1 MLDPYIEAWQLREL
15 VLKKEVRPREVAE
28 FFIARIE
35 KLDSGL
41 GAFMTVTRER
51 AIADANRLEKMSPA
65 DAAHL
70 PLFGV
75 AYSLKDLTWT
85 KDIVT
90 TLGSR
95 NYANFMPPADAEV
108 AIRLRE
114 AGGILLGKT
123 TTSEFGA
130 RATVEDGLCPT
141 ARNPWNREHAAG
153 GSSGGAAL
161 AVAVGMGPIAEGSD
175 GGGSIRIPSA
185 CCGVAGLKPS
195 RGRITYAPSQGESWG
210 GCGTKGPIARSIRD
224 IALML
229 DAMAGPALG
238 DPYGLPLPQR
248 PFSEAVAIR
257 PRNLR
262 LAALGETVLSPI
274 DPEVS
279 AAFDSACAAF
289 RAMGHRVEPIK
300 LDLSRLL
307 EPVGTV
313 AIAGI
318 GSMTVQD
325 VELIEPVT
333 RGVYK
338 AGRQVAAADYIGALT
353 RMHNIAREIIRE
365 LAPYDALLTPTLT
378 RPAVRLGTLPS
389 KTNPWVIDATGR
401 RVADIYTWTSFM
413 FPFNATGQPAFS
425 IPNGFTKA
433 GLPIG
438 LQIVGRPADEA
449 TIISIAAAFEEARP
463 WRDRHPPVD

>member
-1 MLDPYIEAWQLREL
+1 
-15 VLKKEVRPREVAE
+15 VA
-28 FFIARIE
+28 
-35 KLDSGL
+35 
-41 GAFMTVTRER
+41 V
-51 AIADANRLEKMSPA
+51 
-65 DAAHL
+65 
-70 PLFGV
+70 
-75 AYSLKDLTWT
+75 
-85 KDIVT
+85 
-90 TLGSR
+90 
-95 NYANFMPPADAEV
+95 
-108 AIRLRE
+108 RLRE

-130 RATVEDGLCPT
+130 RATVEDGLCPV
-141 ARNPWNREHAAG
+141 AHNPWNREHTAG

-161 AVAVGMGPIAEGSD
+161 AVAAGMGPIAEGSD

-210 GCGTKGPIARSIRD
+210 GCGTRGPIARSVRD

-238 DPYGLPLPQR
+238 DPYGLPMPPR
-248 PFSEAVAIR
+248 PISAAVAAR

-262 LAALGETVLSPI
+262 LAALGETVLAPI
-274 DPEVS
+274 DSEVL
-279 AAFDSACAAF
+279 AAFDSACAVF

-307 EPVGTV
+307 EPVQTI

-318 GSMTVQD
+318 GSIAAPD

-333 RGVYK
+333 RGIYK
-338 AGRQVAAADYIGALT
+338 AGRQIAAADYIGALT

-378 RPAVRLGTLPS
+378 RPAVKLGTLPS
-389 KTNPWVIDATGR
+389 KTDPWVIDATGR
-401 RVADIYTWTSFM
+401 RIADIYTWTSFMYTWTSFM

-425 IPNGFTKA
+425 LPNGFTKA

-449 TIISIAAAFEEARP
+449 TIISIAAAFEDARP
-463 WRDRHPPVD
+463 WRGQHPPVD